1 MTSVPSLRAQFM
13 VREIDASGL
22 LDVPARDLLAEV
34 GIDPASLDD
43 PSALI
48 ALQPIADIY
57 ERAATR
63 VGDDAFG
70 LHVGENARPVLRDVF
85 DYAVMSRPTI
95 AAAFEE
101 LQPLLRV
108 LYPEAEIQLVVRKGT
123 AGFSYRMAPKEARAQ
138 RHRCE
143 ALVTTVKKIAERAL
157 GRADPPPISVSFQ
170 HPAPRDTSEHA
181 RIFRAPVRFDCPAS
195 EILFE
200 AGILDAPVATAD
212 PNLSAVLDRHAR
224 DLLARIPKSARFS
237 DQVRRALVTAFARGR
252 PPTLAELAR
261 SMGASERTLQR
272 RLGEDATTVQALME
286 DVRHEL
292 SLEYLRDR
300 SLSVGEVADRLGY
313 SSLAAFSRAFRR
325 WRGVSPAAH
334 RREAGSIPRG
344 HGTP

>member
-1 MTSVPSLRAQFM
+1 MTTVPSLRAQLM

-22 LDVPARDLLAEV
+22 LDVPAKELLAAV
-34 GIDPASLDD
+34 GIDPATLDD
-43 PSALI
+43 ASALVP
-48 ALQPIADIY
+48 LQPMADVY
-57 ERAATR
+57 EQAAART
-63 VGDDAFG
+63 GDDAFG
-70 LHVGENARPVLRDVF
+70 LHVGELARPVLRDVI

-101 LQPLLRV
+101 LKPLLVV
-108 LYPEAEIQLVVRKGT
+108 LYPEAEIDLVVRKST

-143 ALVTTVKKIAERAL
+143 ALVTTVKKIAEAAL
-157 GRADPPPISVSFQ
+157 GRTEPPPISVSFQ
-170 HPAPRDTSEHA
+170 HAEPTDTSEHH

-200 AGILDAPVATAD
+200 AQILGAAVTTAD
-212 PNLSAVLDRHAR
+212 ANLTAVLDRHAR
-224 DLLARIPKSARFS
+224 ELLARLPRSARFG
-237 DQVRRALVTAFARGR
+237 DQVRRSLATAFARKG
-252 PPTLAELAR
+252 PPTLSTLAR
-261 SMGASERTLQR
+261 TMGVSERTLQR
-272 RLGEDATTVQALME
+272 RLGDEGTTVQLLTE

-292 SLEYLRDR
+292 SLELLRDR

-334 RREAGSIPRG
+334 RRTSGSNPGG
-344 HGTP
+344 HAAR